1 MPPQPTPG
9 RASRV
14 SEVRGKR
21 PRLTRQRKL
30 LMVGVVS
37 TTWLVIVSVAV
48 VVGLLTGS
56 IGWAIAASLLTSAVG
71 WVACGITLTVVKG
84 WDVTHQTLIKPMV
97 DRPRLLP
104 KLPPRR

>member
-1 MPPQPTPG
+1 MC
-9 RASRV
+9 
-14 SEVRGKR
+14 EVRGKR

-48 VVGLLTGS
+48 AVGLLTGS
-56 IGWAIAASLLTSAVG
+56 IGWAIAASLLTCAVG
-71 WVACGITLTVVKG
+71 WVACVITLTVVKG